1 MKGKHLIRFR
11 LFGFALCLGLLL
23 GLAVTG
29 SAATV
34 LTEPAKSSNIQNH
47 EYAYDRW
54 AKPVSSNLVENSDGT
69 FTRVENVGTGVA
81 VEIYSSELQFVSG
94 KIMDMELPIY
104 GGYYCGSD
112 SHFLIFGQANP
123 NEDNNLEVIR
133 VVRYDRNWKRTGSAS
148 LYGGNTTIP
157 FDAGAVRCSE
167 YGGYLY
173 IHTAHEMYATTDG
186 INHQANLTMN
196 VRISDMTLTE
206 ARYQVVNRYRGY
218 ISHSFNQFI
227 RTDGG
232 TLVTV
237 DHGDAYPRSVV
248 LMRYFAPAGQDS
260 FTEEKQ
266 VVISST
272 SGSLTYR
279 WQAVEYVDVLSIAG
293 ESGSNDTG
301 VSLGGFEVSDTAYL
315 IAGNTVSQG
324 EDYDPAGQ
332 RNIFVSAT
340 AKDNFT
346 VAGTK
351 INYLTNYTA
360 DAAVEVGN
368 PQFVKV
374 NANKYAVLWM
384 ENRSLRCAFVDGNG
398 NLLGDIVTAGGVV
411 SDCVPIVSGNR
422 LIWYVTSNSG
432 PAFMVMDLDDPA
444 GLTHQ
449 HVNTYEYT
457 SYPGYSSPGSL
468 CSVCAVCGEAGESVV
483 IPAIGGSDEYVLSKV
498 TTEATCETDG
508 YGYFSWIYLPNYDVT
523 QYIFGAKIDATGHDY
538 TAVTTPGSCTV
549 DAVTTYTCGNCGG
562 TYTEIH
568 AAAGHQYDTQPEVPP
583 TCTEPGSGTVTCTVC
598 GETFS
603 GEIPATGHS
612 YETETREV
620 TCTEAGG
627 VYHTCVSCGDFY
639 ITDEVAPNGHVYGM
653 TSSMLPGCLRSGYKK
668 SYCDNCDY
676 VKTETLP
683 PTGHSYSAVV
693 TAPTCTDGGYT
704 TYTCSLCG
712 DSYTG
717 NEVAASGH
725 SYSGG
730 SCTVC
735 GAADPDYN
743 PVTVPTLTAKNIS
756 LSFEDEILVNVYFT
770 AADTADVENYGLLL
784 FSEKVA
790 TPTFDTAIAYTEGWY
805 ESNGYL
811 GVTTP
816 GIAAKNMGDT
826 LYFAVYAV
834 LSDGSY
840 AYTKTYSYAPTTYAY
855 NMLGKTSTSA
865 G

>member
-11 LFGFALCLGLLL
+11 LLGFALCLGLLL

-54 AKPVSSNLVENSDGT
+54 AKPVSSNFVENSDGT

-148 LYGGNTTIP
+148 LYGGNTTVP

-206 ARYQVVNRYRGY
+206 ARYQVANRYRGY
-218 ISHSFNQFI
+218 VSHSFNQFI

-237 DHGDAYPRSVV
+237 DHGDAHPRSVV

-324 EDYDPAGQ
+324 GDYDPAGQ

-398 NLLGDIVTAGGVV
+398 NLLGDIITAGGVV
-411 SDCVPIVSGNR
+411 SDCVPSVSGNR

-598 GETFS
+598 G
-603 GEIPATGHS
+603 
-612 YETETREV
+612 
-620 TCTEAGG
+620 
-627 VYHTCVSCGDFY
+627 
-639 ITDEVAPNGHVYGM
+639 
-653 TSSMLPGCLRSGYKK
+653 
-668 SYCDNCDY
+668 
-676 VKTETLP
+676 
-683 PTGHSYSAVV
+683 
-693 TAPTCTDGGYT
+693 
-704 TYTCSLCG
+704 
-712 DSYTG
+712 
-717 NEVAASGH
+717 
-725 SYSGG
+725 
-730 SCTVC
+730 
-735 GAADPDYN
+735 AADPDQMR
-743 PVTVPTLTAKNIS
+743 
-756 LSFEDEILVNVYFT
+756 
-770 AADTADVENYGLLL
+770 AA
-784 FSEKVA
+784 
-790 TPTFDTAIAYTEGWY
+790 EG
-805 ESNGYL
+805 
-811 GVTTP
+811 
-816 GIAAKNMGDT
+816 
-826 LYFAVYAV
+826 
-834 LSDGSY
+834 
-840 AYTKTYSYAPTTYAY
+840 
-855 NMLGKTSTSA
+855 
-865 G
+865 